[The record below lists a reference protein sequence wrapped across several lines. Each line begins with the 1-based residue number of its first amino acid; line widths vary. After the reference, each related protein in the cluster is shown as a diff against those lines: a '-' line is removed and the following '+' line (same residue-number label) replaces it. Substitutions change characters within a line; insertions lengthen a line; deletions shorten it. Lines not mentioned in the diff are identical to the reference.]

1 MASVTAINDP
11 GSLTYRFIGR
21 PLLWGLRK
29 VNPFGGSTEEGEK
42 EEAIWKRVKGKEYV
56 HLPLLEVRLA
66 LAQRDSELSSH
77 AVCR

>member
-1 MASVTAINDP
+1 MVISGKLYPSDTFMASVTAINDP

-42 EEAIWKRVKGKEYV
+42 EEAIW
-56 HLPLLEVRLA
+56 
-66 LAQRDSELSSH
+66 
-77 AVCR
+77 